1 MPKLTLNLNDFSGGI
16 NTSKNPRD
24 IEINEAQDLDGLTN
38 YEQGSLK
45 LKGGFVRPAG
55 FQSAL
60 GGYNDETI
68 NIGIPN
74 LYSVHPEYS
83 FRIIDRADV
92 SVSGDTATFTIKESG
107 TEGTDGAHGLEN
119 GTKIVVFKQSS
130 GTDYIG
136 LQFDITVVDSTSF
149 TATGATGLTNSIDVS
164 YAVGVNYL
172 TSGQISETDNAIFG
186 NLSKLEHKQ
195 SNSFNR
201 YLLKSTQNSIFG
213 YYNVGLNKS
222 WYGSNKLDRN
232 YGYKY
237 PWLFDV
243 RNTWD
248 FIQTYAG
255 SGYYVYASAPFHE
268 KKKKKGMVKGLSS
281 FSGYLRNGL
290 CKRPV
295 NYMYIP
301 KRKHFAANTVV
312 LDSGNITDGRAGY
325 WIAPG
330 WYNMRSHILCPEEY
344 YDHSSA
350 SPYSSAGTLELDY
363 DAATDGSLSIT
374 NPSKA
379 HQVAVVLGTGNN
391 AGEGDWQF
399 ATGDHRALR
408 LGVSFIYDDISLA
421 FGQES
426 PISQL
431 GSSALTMTSC
441 EDDKALWVWMKV
453 FRGETTCNDSEIDG
467 LYDVGSTN
475 PNVAIP
481 EGKVYTGAGTLYK
494 AWNPRI
500 VGINLYITEDYNGPL
515 DSPLWLATFPL
526 EENSIPFACDNKKG
540 TNKWTCSS
548 NTDAGNGVCIQKIKN
563 IQTPPTIPYNL
574 KNGYDHEDQISAWY
588 KTGAIVNRRLYAGN
602 IQQFTTKPQ
611 DANKNYYAKTY
622 PDRIIKSPLE
632 KFDILP
638 QNDWVDVMPQ
648 DGQSIV
654 KLVASNNELLIFKTN
669 DLYVLDC
676 SGEIDVLSKTFI
688 AKGCSNPAWIVKSSD
703 YVFWCNDNSVYGYRE
718 GQIVDLLA
726 KQNTDFWAKR
736 VSSSM
741 HPVYD
746 PSSETLFVFCKNTTD
761 SGFDRVCVAINILD
775 GSVSTK
781 SNPTEARSALHSG
794 GAIMDN
800 KLYITGR
807 VPGDGGG
814 GDPDDHTG
822 EEFRSQTSTS
832 HVKGQRFIGSVSFGV
847 TDGDSSAGKNILS
860 SNASYAFIRK
870 GSSWVQVNQSGKAF
884 NTSVVSGNT
893 KQKASY
899 LIDDLNKTSLNNSL
913 DYNLTFDYN
922 ENNEIVTGT
931 IISKDTG
938 TAFNP
943 TLATPSG
950 YTSTGFAFASS
961 QDSANISTANTS
973 NLNYEII
980 QLGVNSVAGVFNI
993 KPKRNGYTESGVSYR
1008 MTIYLC
1014 DKVVNGSKQY
1024 KAYTATYVTGQNAG
1038 YLLGSTSYLDDSTD
1052 NNIARNL
1059 KVFFEHNF
1067 FKGPEVDD
1075 AGFKGS
1081 DLFDF
1086 GALSGSSGDKSFDMT
1101 VINPEE
1107 YDDVIVDTEV
1117 ISANGAELYVYNNE
1131 ADNIAIS
1138 AGNSVYISPDI
1149 DFGQPNVRKKIYK
1162 AYITYKDNGGAGR
1175 MSVYHQVNQSGTWV
1189 LSTTPGTTT
1198 SGYLDEN
1205 KTNFYRQE
1213 ITFGTD
1219 GNNAFSIALKLE
1231 NQESIKSFEVN
1242 DISIIYR
1249 IKNPK

>member
-16 NTSKNPRD
+16 NTSKNARD

-45 LKGGFVRPAG
+45 LRGGFVRPAG
-55 FQSAL
+55 FQAAL
-60 GGYNDETI
+60 GGYNDETV
-68 NIGIPN
+68 NQGISN
-74 LYSVHPEYS
+74 LYPAHPEYS

-92 SVSGDTATFTIKESG
+92 SVSSDTATFTIKESSVD
-107 TEGTDGAHGLEN
+107 GTDGAHGLEN
-119 GTKIVVFKQSS
+119 GTKIVVFLQSS
-130 GTDYIG
+130 GSDYIG
-136 LQFDITVVDSTSF
+136 LQFNITVVDSTSF
-149 TATGATGLTNSIDVS
+149 TATGATGLTNSIEVS

-248 FIQTYAG
+248 FIQTDGG
-255 SGYYVYASAPFHE
+255 SGYDVYGSAPVHDIIYE
-268 KKKKKGMVKGLSS
+268 KGMVKGLSS

-301 KRKHFAANTVV
+301 KRMNFGAGATVGRK
-312 LDSGNITDGRAGY
+312 SGYFIS
-325 WIAPG
+325 PG

-344 YDHSSA
+344 YDHATSA
-350 SPYSSAGTLELDY
+350 PYTSAGTLELDF
-363 DAATDGSLSIT
+363 DATSNPSIT

-441 EDDKALWVWMKV
+441 EDDKALWIYMKV
-453 FRGETTCNDSEIDG
+453 FRGETTCNDSEIDS
-467 LYDVGSTN
+467 LYNVGSTV

-481 EGKVYTGAGTLYK
+481 EAKVYTGAGTLYK

-515 DSPLWLATFPL
+515 DSPLWLATFPTKW
-526 EENSIPFACDNKKG
+526 NGKAVSCDNKTG
-540 TNKWTCSS
+540 LQNWTQATAGEDTN
-548 NTDAGNGVCIQKIKN
+548 GICIQSIKN

-588 KTGAIVNRRLYAGN
+588 KTGAVVNRRLYAGN

-688 AKGCSNPAWIVKSSD
+688 AKGCPNPAWIVKSSD
-703 YVFWCNDNSVYGYRE
+703 YVFWCNSNSIYGYKE
-718 GQIVDLLA
+718 GQIVDLLI
-726 KQNTDFWAKR
+726 KQNTNFWAKR
-736 VSSSM
+736 ISSSM

-746 PSSETLFVFCKNTTD
+746 PSSETLFVFCKNNTD
-761 SGFDRVCVAINILD
+761 SGADRTCVVINILD

-781 SNPTEARSALHSG
+781 SNPTEASSALHSG
-794 GAIMDN
+794 GAIIDN
-800 KLYITGR
+800 KLYITGK
-807 VPGDGGG
+807 VPGNDGG

-822 EEFRSQTSTS
+822 EEFRSQVSTS
-832 HVKGQRFIGSVSFGV
+832 HVKGKRFIGSVSFGV
-847 TDGDSSAGKNILS
+847 ANSDSSSGKNILS
-860 SNASYAFIRK
+860 SNASYAFLRK

-893 KQKASY
+893 NQKAYY
-899 LIDDLNKTSLNNSL
+899 LIDDLNKKSLNNSL

-931 IISKDTG
+931 IISKNTG

-943 TLATPSG
+943 IISSPSG
-950 YTSTGFAFASS
+950 YNPTGFAFAST
-961 QDSANISTANTS
+961 QDSGNISIANAT

-980 QLGVNSVAGVFNI
+980 QLGVNSVAGVYNI
-993 KPKRNGYTESGVSYR
+993 KPQRNGYTESGVSYR
-1008 MTIYLC
+1008 MTVYLSN
-1014 DKVVNGSKQY
+1014 KVTNESKQY

-1038 YLLGSTSYLDDSTD
+1038 YLVGGTAYTND
-1052 NNIARNL
+1052 NTNDNIVSNL
-1059 KVFFEHNF
+1059 REFFIHNF
-1067 FKGPEVDD
+1067 FKGPETDD

-1081 DLFDF
+1081 DLFNF
-1086 GALSGSSGDKSFDMT
+1086 GTLSGSSGDKSFDMT

-1107 YDDVIVDTEV
+1107 YDDIIVDTEV
-1117 ISANGAELYVYNNE
+1117 IAANGAELYVYDNE
-1131 ADNIAIS
+1131 ADNIVIS
-1138 AGNSVYISPDI
+1138 SGNSVYISPDI

-1219 GNNAFSIALKLE
+1219 GNNAFSIALKLQ

>member
-16 NTSKNPRD
+16 NTSKNARD

-60 GGYNDETI
+60 GGYNDETV
-68 NIGIPN
+68 NLGVPN
-74 LYSVHPEYS
+74 LYPVHPEYS

-92 SVSGDTATFTIKESG
+92 SVSSDTATFTIKESG

-119 GTKIVVFKQSS
+119 GTKIVIFKQSS
-130 GTDYIG
+130 NTDYIG

-149 TATGATGLTNSIDVS
+149 TATGATGLTSGIDVS

-195 SNSFNR
+195 SNTFNR
-201 YLLKSTQNSIFG
+201 YLLKATQNSIFG
-213 YYNVGLNKS
+213 YYNVGYNKS
-222 WYGSNKLDRN
+222 WYGSNKIDRN

-248 FIQTYAG
+248 FIQTDGG
-255 SGYYVYASAPFHE
+255 SGYDVYASAPVHDIIYE
-268 KKKKKGMVKGLSS
+268 KGMVKALSS

-301 KRKHFAANTVV
+301 KRMNF
-312 LDSGNITDGRAGY
+312 GAGAHVDKKSAY
-325 WIAPG
+325 FIAPG

-344 YDHSSA
+344 YDHATSA
-350 SPYSSAGTLELDY
+350 PYTSAGTLELDY
-363 DAATDGSLSIT
+363 DATSNPTIT

-391 AGEGDWQF
+391 AGDGDWQF
-399 ATGDHRALR
+399 ATGDHRKLR
-408 LGVSFIYDDISLA
+408 LGVSFIYDNISLA

-441 EDDKALWVWMKV
+441 EDDKALWIYMKV
-453 FRGETTCNDSEIDG
+453 FRGETTCNDTENDY
-467 LYDVGSTN
+467 LYDVGSTV
-475 PNVAIP
+475 PNVAVP
-481 EGKVYTGAGTLYK
+481 EAKVYTGASTLYK
-494 AWNPRI
+494 SWNPRI

-515 DSPLWLATFPL
+515 DSPLWLATFPTKW
-526 EENSIPFACDNKKG
+526 NGKAVSCDNKTGLEKWSEAAG
-540 TNKWTCSS
+540 GEDTN
-548 NTDAGNGVCIQKIKN
+548 GICIQKIQN

-703 YVFWCNDNSVYGYRE
+703 YVFWCNNNSVYGYRE

-726 KQNTDFWAKR
+726 KQNTDFWGKR
-736 VSSSM
+736 ISSSM

-746 PSSETLFVFCKNTTD
+746 PSSETLFVFCKKSSNNAYDD
-761 SGFDRVCVAINILD
+761 SCIVIDITN
-775 GSVSTK
+775 GSVSCK
-781 SNPTEARSALHSG
+781 SSSTEANTIFHSG

-800 KLYITGR
+800 KVYITGR
-807 VPGDGGG
+807 VSGNGGG
-814 GDPDDHTG
+814 TDDDDHSH
-822 EEFRSQTSTS
+822 EEFRSQVSTS
-832 HVKGQRFIGSVSFGV
+832 HVKGQRLIASVSFGV
-847 TDGDSSAGKNILS
+847 ADSDSSAGQNILS

-870 GSSWVQVNQSGKAF
+870 GSSWVQVNKAGKGF
-884 NTSVVSGNT
+884 NTTVVSGNT
-893 KQKASY
+893 KQKADY
-899 LIDDLNKTSLNNSL
+899 LIEDLNKNSFNGSL
-913 DYNLTFDYN
+913 DYNLTFNYN
-922 ENNEIVTGT
+922 EDSDVVTGK
-931 IISKDTG
+931 IISKNTG

-943 TLATPSG
+943 IVATASG
-950 YTSTGFAFASS
+950 YSNTGFAFASAQS
-961 QDSANISTANTS
+961 SGNISIANTT
-973 NLNYEII
+973 NFNYKII
-980 QLGVNSVAGVFNI
+980 QLGTNSVAGVFNI
-993 KPKRNGYTESGVSYR
+993 KPQRNGYTESGVSYR
-1008 MTIYLC
+1008 MTVYLSN
-1014 DKVVNGSKQY
+1014 KIVNGSKQY

-1038 YLLGSTSYLDDSTD
+1038 YLLGSTSYTND
-1052 NNIARNL
+1052 NTNDNIVSNL
-1059 KVFFEHNF
+1059 REFFIHNF
-1067 FKGPEVDD
+1067 FRGSETDD

-1081 DLFDF
+1081 DLFTF
-1086 GALSGSSGDKSFDMT
+1086 GSLSGSSGNKSFDMT
-1101 VINPEE
+1101 IINPEE

-1117 ISANGAELYVYNNE
+1117 ISANGAELYVYDNE
-1131 ADNIAIS
+1131 ATNIITS
-1138 AGNSVYISPDI
+1138 VGDSVYITPDI
-1149 DFGQPNVRKKIYK
+1149 DFEEPNIRKKIYK
-1162 AYITYKDNGGAGR
+1162 AYITYKDAGPYGR
-1175 MSVYHQVNQSGTWV
+1175 MSVYHQINQSGTWV
-1189 LSTTPGTTT
+1189 LSTTSGTSN

-1219 GNNAFSIALKLE
+1219 GNNVFSIALKLE
-1231 NQESIKSFEVN
+1231 NQETIKSFEIN
-1242 DISIIYR
+1242 DISFVYR
-1249 IKNPK
+1249 TKNPK